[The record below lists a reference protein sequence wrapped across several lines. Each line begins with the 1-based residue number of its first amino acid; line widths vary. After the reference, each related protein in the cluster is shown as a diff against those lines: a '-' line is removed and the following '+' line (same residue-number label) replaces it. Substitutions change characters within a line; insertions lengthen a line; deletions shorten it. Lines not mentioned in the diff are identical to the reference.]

1 MLLMY
6 KNTFI
11 FFVDIKVQGK
21 CHIYRIFFCTHKL
34 IQQTQDDP
42 NCISQSAHCLL
53 TDGQW
58 SV

>member
-11 FFVDIKVQGK
+11 FFVDIKV
-21 CHIYRIFFCTHKL
+21 
-34 IQQTQDDP
+34 QDDP